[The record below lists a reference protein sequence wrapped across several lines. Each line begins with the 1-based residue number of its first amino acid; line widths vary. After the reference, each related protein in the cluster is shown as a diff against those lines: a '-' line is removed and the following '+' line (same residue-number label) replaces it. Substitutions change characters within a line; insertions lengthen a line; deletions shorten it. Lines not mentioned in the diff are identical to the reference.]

1 MVNEAN
7 VSLSDMTHNESTKC
21 YNCNAENS
29 GKAKFCKSCGSQLIC
44 KNCSTILVEE
54 STFCSSCGI
63 AIKTNNY
70 ENRAVNQI
78 EYTQKGN
85 SKSFVGKFTDEVG
98 SYFAN
103 AFNTVISG
111 HPIAPRNPFQK
122 ALTLP
127 AKGQTYTTTNN
138 KEGFT
143 NIQDAEYVIEDYSE
157 IIAKIFKETETGKL
171 ELVDN
176 RLKERS
182 KNDKIKRLT
191 ILFVYANKLKG
202 VEVVTRED
210 LNELMKREKLNL
222 DHFRTFIG
230 KEALKYISA
239 KENGTYSL
247 LTPGE
252 EYAHQILNQIVD
264 IDFKPVQA
272 KSGRKPARKSSD
284 TGTGK
289 ENKSGASLNPSAF
302 EMCNILIK
310 DGYFNQKRKVNEVV
324 EYCSQKKAQKY
335 SAQLLHIALSRLIKD
350 GVLDREKN
358 SDNQYE
364 YWKK

>member
-1 MVNEAN
+1 MVSEAS
-7 VSLSDMTHNESTKC
+7 VSLSEVAQNATTKC
-21 YNCNAENS
+21 YCCNAENS
-29 GKAKFCKSCGSQLIC
+29 CNATFCKSCGSQLIC
-44 KNCSTILVEE
+44 KSCSTLLVED
-54 STFCSSCGI
+54 SNFCTGCGK
-63 AIKTNNY
+63 AIKTNHY

-85 SKSFVGKFTDEVG
+85 SKSFAGKFTDEVG

-111 HPIAPRNPFQK
+111 HPTTPRNPFQK

-127 AKGQTYTTTNN
+127 AKGQTYSTSNN
-138 KEGFT
+138 KDSFD
-143 NIQDAEYVIEDYSE
+143 NIQDAELVIEDYSE
-157 IIAKIFKETETGKL
+157 LIGKFFKETETGKL

-202 VEVVTRED
+202 IDAVNRED
-210 LNELMKREKLNL
+210 LNELIKREKLTLKN
-222 DHFRTFIG
+222 FRTFIG
-230 KEALKYISA
+230 KEALKYLSI
-239 KENGTYSL
+239 KDNGTYSL

-252 EYAHQILNQIVD
+252 EYAHQILNQVVNTD
-264 IDFKPVQA
+264 YKPIQA
-272 KSGRKPARKSSD
+272 KSGRKPGRKSSD
-284 TGTGK
+284 SAGK
-289 ENKSGASLNPSAF
+289 ENKNVSSNPSAL
-302 EMCNILIK
+302 EMCNILNK
-310 DGYFNQKRKVNEVV
+310 DSYFNQKRKVNDIV

-335 SAQLLHIALSRLIKD
+335 SSQLLQYALNRLIKD

>member
-7 VSLSDMTHNESTKC
+7 VSLSEVAHNETTKC
-21 YNCNAENS
+21 YNCDAENS
-29 GKAKFCKSCGSQLIC
+29 GKATFCKSCGSQLAC
-44 KNCSTILVEE
+44 KSCNTILVEG
-54 STFCSSCGI
+54 SNFCSGCGTPI
-63 AIKTNNY
+63 RTNHH

-111 HPIAPRNPFQK
+111 HPIAPKNPFQK

-127 AKGQTYTTTNN
+127 VKGQTYSTPNN
-138 KEGFT
+138 KEGFD
-143 NIQDAEYVIEDYSE
+143 NIQDAELVIEDYSE

-202 VEVVTRED
+202 IEAVSRED
-210 LNELMKREKLNL
+210 LNELMKREKLTLKN
-222 DHFRTFIG
+222 FRTFIG
-230 KEALKYISA
+230 KEALKYLSA
-239 KENGTYSL
+239 KDNGTYSL

-264 IDFKPVQA
+264 TDYKPAQA
-272 KSGRKPARKSSD
+272 KSGRKPGKRTADSANSKESKNGTSS
-284 TGTGK
+284 
-289 ENKSGASLNPSAF
+289 NPSAL

-310 DGYFNQKRKVNEVV
+310 DGYFKEKRKINDIV
-324 EYCSQKKAQKY
+324 EYCSQKKAQRY
-335 SAQLLHIALSRLIKD
+335 SPQLLQNALSRLIKD
-350 GVLDREKN
+350 EVLEREKN
-358 SDNQYE
+358 SANQYE